1 MSATATGTLTADGV
15 RFERLYDATPEELW
29 AAITDPEQIRG
40 WLANV
45 TRWSLTPGESWGL
58 SFDDGGV
65 DGRIV
70 AVEPGRR
77 LELTW
82 VEGERAESLLS
93 FEVQPR
99 EGGALLVLE
108 HTRLADESRVGF
120 GAGWQAHLEALDR
133 VLRGE
138 PEADWWMRFEE
149 LRPVYAALAPPA

>member
-58 SFDDGGV
+58 GFDDGGV
-65 DGRIV
+65 DGRVV

-82 VEGERAESLLS
+82 VEGERAESLRS
-93 FEVQPR
+93 VDVEPH
-99 EGGALLVLE
+99 EGGARLVRAPP
-108 HTRLADESRVGF
+108 RLAD
-120 GAGWQAHLEALDR
+120 GWQAHLEALDR
-133 VLRGE
+133 VLLGE
-138 PEADWWMRFEE
+138 PEADWWARFEE
-149 LRPVYAALAPPA
+149 LRPVYAALAPPG